1 MNYLAM
7 SRTEQDPRSS
17 PLHHLM
23 VILPEVPSIKYLL
36 LENVCGFEKS
46 NAREMVISSLKNAG
60 FETQEFLVCPR
71 QLGIPNSRLRY
82 YLLAKRGEG
91 LQWGFQRNTEG
102 ELIRSFD
109 GLNLE
114 VKDVNLCANEPK
126 SIEKYLEVDKEVIAN
141 VQVPEDVLA
150 KRCKILDIVRSDSV
164 VSCCFT
170 SGYYRYCEGT
180 GSVLQ
185 GEGKKEDM
193 DRVYSKV
200 DNEGVEVLR
209 ELKLRYFTPREVANL
224 LGFPSTFSFPSNIT
238 LRQQYKALG
247 NSLNVTVVGLLIFNL
262 LRET

>member
-7 SRTEQDPRSS
+7 SRIEQDPRSS

-46 NAREMVISSLKNAG
+46 KARDMVLNSLKKAG
-60 FETQEFLVCPR
+60 FEIQEFLVCPR

-82 YLLAKRGEG
+82 YLLAKRGVG
-91 LQWGFQRNTEG
+91 LEWGFQRAAEG
-102 ELIRSFD
+102 ELITNF
-109 GLNLE
+109 GCLNLE
-114 VKDVNLCANEPK
+114 LKDTRICTSDPR
-126 SIEKYLEVDKEVIAN
+126 SIVEYLESDKEVIDN
-141 VQVPEDVLA
+141 VEVPEDVLA
-150 KRCKILDIVRSDSV
+150 KRNKILDIVRKDSF

-185 GEGKKEDM
+185 GEGRKEDM
-193 DRVYSKV
+193 DRVYSKLES
-200 DNEGVEVLR
+200 EGVEVLR

-224 LGFPSTFSFPSNIT
+224 LGFPSNFSFPDNVT

-262 LRET
+262 LRKT